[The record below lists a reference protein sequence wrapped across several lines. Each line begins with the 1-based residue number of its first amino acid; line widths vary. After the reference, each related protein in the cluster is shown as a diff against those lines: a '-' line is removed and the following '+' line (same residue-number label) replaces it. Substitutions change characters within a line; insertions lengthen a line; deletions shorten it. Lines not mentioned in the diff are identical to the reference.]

1 MKPGLGQVSL
11 RSSEVVMVQSLQD
24 KHIIVG
30 VTGGI
35 AAYKAIEVVSR
46 LRKKGAHVKVVM
58 TEHATHIAT
67 PMTFGEISG
76 HPVAMDMW
84 EEIHD
89 WNVEHIALATW
100 ADAYLVVPATAN
112 IIGKIYNGIADDMLS
127 TTIMATEAPKFICPA
142 MNSGM
147 YRNPIVQRNIMGLR
161 DLGYHFL
168 EPDTGWLACGVTD
181 IGRLPDP
188 EKIVAWLEANLVSQ
202 TYDLSKLK
210 GKTILITAGGTQ
222 EAIDP
227 VRYIGNHSSGKMGYA
242 LAQVAQAAG
251 AKTILVSAPTKLPVP
266 SGVDFVK
273 VDSAQTMKEAVEA
286 RYDQVD
292 VVIMAAAVADFRVA
306 HVEDQKI
313 KKMESMILELIKN
326 PDILESLGKTKG
338 HQILV
343 GFAAETQNLVA
354 YGQAKV
360 AKKNL
365 DMLVANDVSKSDG
378 GFNVDTNEG
387 YILYP
392 DGGQEVIPHMTKVQM
407 AAHILAALSRIID

>member
-11 RSSEVVMVQSLQD
+11 RSSEVAMVQSLQD

-46 LRKKGAHVKVVM
+46 LRKKGAQVKVVM

-147 YRNPIVQRNIMGLR
+147 YRNPIVQRNITGLK

-168 EPDTGWLACGVTD
+168 EPDIGWLACGVTD

-188 EKIVAWLEANLVSQ
+188 EKIVAWLEANLVGQ

-242 LAQVAQAAG
+242 LAQAAQAAG

-266 SGVDFVK
+266 SGVDFVG

-313 KKMESMILELIKN
+313 KKMESMTLELIKN
-326 PDILESLGKTKG
+326 PDILESLGKTKS

-407 AAHILAALSRIID
+407 AAHILGALSRIID

>member
-1 MKPGLGQVSL
+1 
-11 RSSEVVMVQSLQD
+11 MVQSLQD

-46 LRKKGAHVKVVM
+46 LRKKGAQVKVVM

-84 EEIHD
+84 DEIHD

-112 IIGKIYNGIADDMLS
+112 IIGKIYNGIADDILS

-210 GKTILITAGGTQ
+210 GKTILVTAGGTQ

>member
-1 MKPGLGQVSL
+1 MI
-11 RSSEVVMVQSLQD
+11 QSLQD

-46 LRKKGAHVKVVM
+46 LRKKGAQVKVVM

-76 HPVAMDMW
+76 HPVVMDMW

-181 IGRLPDP
+181 IGCLPDP

>member
-1 MKPGLGQVSL
+1 MI
-11 RSSEVVMVQSLQD
+11 QSLQD

-147 YRNPIVQRNIMGLR
+147 YRNPIVQRNITGLR
-161 DLGYHFL
+161 NLGYHFL

-188 EKIVAWLEANLVSQ
+188 EKIVAWLEANLVGQ

-210 GKTILITAGGTQ
+210 SKTILITAGGTQ

-242 LAQVAQAAG
+242 LAQAAQAAG

-266 SGVDFVK
+266 TGVDFVG

-313 KKMESMILELIKN
+313 KKMESMTLELIKN

-407 AAHILAALSRIID
+407 AAHILGALSRIID